1 MARPARVRNNA
12 RMPDE
17 LSFDTRCAHA
27 GDDIDLASSAIAPP
41 LVLSSVFETPTLELA
56 DRAIR
61 TEPGAYIYSR
71 EANPTVVAME
81 RAVASLE
88 GAEAA
93 LAMGSGMGAIS
104 TLFAALLSAG
114 DHVVVSREIY
124 GATLALLAQH
134 FARFGVTMTSVDAQD
149 AAAFEGAMTPV
160 TKLVFVETVSNPMMR
175 VADVPAIADVA
186 HRRGAL
192 LAVDASFTPPPLS
205 QPLAQGADV
214 VMHSATKYLG
224 GHSDVTAGVV
234 AGNAELM
241 ERVRPA
247 RRLFGPTCSPLDAW
261 LTLRGIKTLALRVE
275 RHTANA
281 RGLAEFLAAQPKVRR
296 VHYAGLAGGAQ
307 GELVARLLPRGTGGM
322 LSFEIDGGRR
332 AVDRFIAGLSMV
344 RFAAS
349 FADVSTTISHPA
361 LTSHRGLS
369 AKERAAIGIG
379 DGLIRLSAGIES
391 LADICADVERGLA
404 AI

>member
-1 MARPARVRNNA
+1 
-12 RMPDE
+12 MPDD

-27 GDDIDLASSAIAPP
+27 GDDIDLVSSAIAPP
-41 LVLSSVFETPTLELA
+41 LVLSSVFETPTLDLA

-61 TEPGAYIYSR
+61 SEPGAYIYSR
-71 EANPTVVAME
+71 DANPTVVALE
-81 RAVASLE
+81 RAVAALE

-93 LAMGSGMGAIS
+93 LAMSSGMGAIS

-114 DHVVVSREIY
+114 DHIVVARELY
-124 GATLALLAQH
+124 GATLALLSEH
-134 FARFGVTMTSVDAQD
+134 YARFGVTMTSADAQD
-149 AAAFEGAMTPV
+149 VASFEAAMTPA

-175 VADVPAIADVA
+175 IADVPAIAEVA
-186 HRRGAL
+186 HRHGAL

-224 GHSDVTAGVV
+224 GHSDVTAGVI
-234 AGNAELM
+234 AGSAALV
-241 ERVRPA
+241 ERVRPV
-247 RRLFGPTCSPLDAW
+247 RKLFGPTCSPLDAW

-281 RGLAEFLAAQPKVRR
+281 RGLAEFLSTQSTVRR

-307 GELVARLLPRGTGGM
+307 GELARRLLPRGTGGM
-322 LSFEIDGGRR
+322 LSFEIDGGRA
-332 AVDRFIAGLSMV
+332 AVDRFNAGLSLI

-369 AKERAAIGIG
+369 AEERAAIGIG

-391 LADICADVERGLA
+391 LADICADLERGLA

>member
-1 MARPARVRNNA
+1 
-12 RMPDE
+12 MPDD
-17 LSFDTRCAHA
+17 LSFETLCAHA
-27 GDDIDLASSAIAPP
+27 GDDIDVVSSAIAPP
-41 LVLSSVFETPTLELA
+41 LVLSSVFETATLELA
-56 DRAIR
+56 DQAIR
-61 TEPGAYIYSR
+61 VEPGAYIYSR
-71 EANPTVVAME
+71 EANPTVVALE
-81 RAVASLE
+81 RAVAALE

-104 TLFAALLSAG
+104 TLFSALLGAG
-114 DHVVVSREIY
+114 DHVVVSRELY

-134 FARFGVTMTSVDAQD
+134 FARFGVKTTSVDGQD
-149 AAAFEGAMTPV
+149 VGAFEAAVTPA

-175 VADVPAIADVA
+175 VADVPALAAVA
-186 HRRGAL
+186 HRHGAL
-192 LAVDASFTPPPLS
+192 LAVDASFTPPPLCR
-205 QPLAQGADV
+205 PLAQGADI

-224 GHSDVTAGVV
+224 GHSDVTAGVI
-234 AGNAELM
+234 AGSAELM

-275 RHTANA
+275 RHAANA
-281 RGLAEFLAAQPKVRR
+281 RGVAEFLAGQPKVRR
-296 VHYAGLAGGAQ
+296 VHYAGMAGDAQ
-307 GELVARLLPRGTGGM
+307 GELVARLLPRGAGGM
-322 LSFEIDGGRR
+322 LSFEIEGGRP
-332 AVDRFIAGLSMV
+332 AVDRFIAGLSMI

-369 AKERAAIGIG
+369 AEERAAIGIG

-391 LADICADVERGLA
+391 LADICADVEQGLA